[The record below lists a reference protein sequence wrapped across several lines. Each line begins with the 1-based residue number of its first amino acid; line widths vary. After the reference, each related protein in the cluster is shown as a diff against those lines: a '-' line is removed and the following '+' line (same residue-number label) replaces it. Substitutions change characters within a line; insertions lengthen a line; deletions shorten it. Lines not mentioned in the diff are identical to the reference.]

1 MKIKGPTNGAPPV
14 DAVDGPGAIDE
25 IDEVGQAAPAGEVS
39 ATAPTAGTG
48 NIDPVAQV
56 AAQLRA
62 GEITV
67 DQAVD
72 RLIEDAIDRQLGT
85 QPSPSRE
92 ALEPKLRELLR
103 SYAESDPF
111 LATRIRRLTLAK

>member
-14 DAVDGPGAIDE
+14 DAVDGIG
-25 IDEVGQAAPAGEVS
+25 EVDSVAPSEATGEVKAPA
-39 ATAPTAGTG
+39 PTTG
-48 NIDPVAQV
+48 PANVDPVAQV

-67 DQAVD
+67 DQAVEQ
-72 RLIEDAIDRQLGT
+72 LIDDAISRQLSH
-85 QPSPSRE
+85 Q
-92 ALEPKLRELLR
+92 AKDLEPKLRELLR

-111 LATRIRRLTLAK
+111 LAARIRRLTLAK